1 MSRAVALVVVV
12 VFGAAVARGVY
23 AQFVD
28 DDAPVA
34 DYVAAVAGVALTKGD
49 TLLVHPPWRTD
60 VVAALSAT
68 TTTVTEAFAPKH
80 GERWPPLVVVRDRGH
95 VLPAVFA
102 TRPQQ
107 RLARVGDVEV
117 VRVGDARG
125 SGADSANDDAFDLAS
140 ADVYVDVDGD
150 RVPCPWV
157 PAEQHHVCTGL
168 PQWMKVGEETLTIAG
183 KSERCIWAHPKTNA
197 TLVIDYG
204 VVDVGA
210 GVDVDVALS
219 DVAADN
225 RAGKGVDVDVRV
237 GEAVGRVSVGGK
249 RGFVRTR
256 VAASAPEAPLSLR
269 LTTTND
275 GQRHLCYRAR
285 RVPR

>member
-12 VFGAAVARGVY
+12 LFGAAVARGVY
-23 AQFVD
+23 CEFVD
-28 DDAPVA
+28 DDAPAA
-34 DYVAAVAGVALTKGD
+34 DYVAALAGVALSPRD

-60 VVAALSAT
+60 VVAALRSTTAT
-68 TTTVTEAFAPKH
+68 ATEAFAPKH
-80 GERWPPLVVVRDRGH
+80 GERWPPLVLVRDRGH

-107 RLARVGDVEV
+107 RLAVSGDVEV

-125 SGADSANDDAFDLAS
+125 SADAAHDAFDLAG
-140 ADVYVDVDGD
+140 ADVFVDVDGD

-168 PQWMKVGEETLTIAG
+168 PQWMKVGEESLTIAG
-183 KSERCIWAHPKTNA
+183 KSERCIWAHPKTGA

-204 VVDVGA
+204 VVDVGK

-225 RAGKGVDVDVRV
+225 RAGKGVEVDVAV
-237 GEAVGRVSVGGK
+237 GDAVGRVSVAGK

-256 VAASAPEAPLSLR
+256 VAASVPEARLTLR
-269 LTTTND
+269 LTTPND
-275 GQRHLCYRAR
+275 GQRHLCYRVA
-285 RVPR
+285 RVPS